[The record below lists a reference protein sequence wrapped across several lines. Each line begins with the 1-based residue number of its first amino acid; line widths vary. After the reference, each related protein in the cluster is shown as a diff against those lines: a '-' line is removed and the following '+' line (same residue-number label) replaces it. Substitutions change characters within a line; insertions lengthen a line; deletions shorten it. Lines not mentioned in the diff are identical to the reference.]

1 MIHLLHLAH
10 SDFLCF
16 RLPSCWK
23 RAARHSRK
31 PTRHPDGDLFWALRC
46 WAQTNTQTKKHCQSW
61 LEETEEI
68 STRKSRK
75 KDNNPG
81 IGGCFIFIGWFIQL
95 VVCVSSVW
103 VWCVLSQLQAPE
115 TPNFWTYFGCTLQ
128 SAKGRRKFLKT
139 TNSASFRT
147 GNSAK
152 GPKCLEKK
160 KPCKFMQIMGPPY
173 GKLPILF
180 PYHSHK
186 NP

>member
-61 LEETEEI
+61 LVETKEI

-75 KDNNPG
+75 EDNNPG
-81 IGGCFIFIGWFIQL
+81 VGCVSFSLGDSYSYSC
-95 VVCVSSVW
+95 VCVSSVW
-103 VWCVLSQLQAPE
+103 VWCVLSQLQAAE
-115 TPNFWTYFGCTLQ
+115 TPNFWHFNLPKC
-128 SAKGRRKFLKT
+128 RRKFLKT

-147 GNSAK
+147 EILPRVPNVWKRKNSANL
-152 GPKCLEKK
+152 CN
-160 KPCKFMQIMGPPY
+160 
-173 GKLPILF
+173 F
-180 PYHSHK
+180 PHHGSVE
-186 NP
+186 NG

>member
-103 VWCVLSQLQAPE
+103 VCVSCRSCKHLKLRIFEPILDVHFNLPKVE
-115 TPNFWTYFGCTLQ
+115 GNFWKRPIPPRFGREILPRVPNVW
-128 SAKGRRKFLKT
+128 KEKT
-139 TNSASFRT
+139 V
-147 GNSAK
+147 
-152 GPKCLEKK
+152 
-160 KPCKFMQIMGPPY
+160 QIYANNGTP
-173 GKLPILF
+173 LW
-180 PYHSHK
+180 
-186 NP
+186 